1 MPATMSKF
9 LNSSNST
16 DVSPAE
22 RLALG
27 AIYSGASQFAI
38 NMSDSGEGTMVQ
50 GMVGRGV
57 PGLSYEEQ
65 QYNKGV
71 LLAQGIANGNIN
83 PTALLMMH
91 VLGGQSHASVGG
103 RTFVHGP
110 DGQIVSHSMPSPPCG
125 TGSCHRSDLSH
136 IARTGTKTVT
146 APKSK
151 APVDAKK
158 IEKYFAKMMDAMRM
172 NKPMSPIANEMTAD
186 GFTDVEIARVMDDVK
201 RVFKNIMKAR
211 KAKAKKAPA
220 TPATPATP
228 STPTPPPPSTPT
240 PPPHSTPTPPSAPTK
255 NDAVDAVRDA
265 CAVEVAEARAVAE
278 HAKME
283 MEMLRLENEK
293 LRLSLENEKLRS
305 SLELAEAKNSRAPRL
320 SRSNGKLDVS
330 DSDGDVSASGS
341 EY

>member
-65 QYNKGV
+65 QYNNGV
-71 LLAQGIANGNIN
+71 LLTRGIANGKID
-83 PTALLMMH
+83 PTALLMMQF
-91 VLGGQSHASVGG
+91 LGGQSHVSYGG

-125 TGSCHRSDLSH
+125 TGSCSRSDLSH

-211 KAKAKKAPA
+211 KAKKAPA

-255 NDAVDAVRDA
+255 VDAVRAA
-265 CAVEVAEARAVAE
+265 CAVEVAEARAVADR
-278 HAKME
+278 AE
-283 MEMLRLENEK
+283 MEKLRLENEN
-293 LRLSLENEKLRS
+293 LRLK
-305 SLELAEAKNSRAPRL
+305 LELAEAKNSRAPRL
-320 SRSNGKLDVS
+320 SRSAGKLDVS